1 MTTHVQPACKPGS
14 RLTRLAVAAVAAFA
28 AAVLMAGALAS
39 PAMAYLSPTY
49 NSSTHT
55 ATYTAKT
62 DMTQGHSDYIPRVSS
77 IAYPLAESTRSD
89 ILLFINETDYYVEVS
104 GFGTVTSGDIANI
117 QWRTNVNKA
126 STDKVL
132 PADAKGKQT
141 TLFENVPIA
150 PGEQI
155 LCYAE
160 DKTSAATGKVTMKMY
175 YRTNKEKPVTIQQ
188 APDLKVTKIAANEAA
203 IRVKL
208 PNTRADVKGVTQVK
222 VYAGTKVIKTF
233 KSRDGLTR
241 DADSYYKFRYVKSGA
256 GTAKYKAVATTIAKP
271 TDTAT
276 SKVVKPAANKA
287 TLAYSSK
294 LTDYKHPDTVITS
307 LSYSGGKLVVK
318 GKTVNPY
325 PMALKYSRSVQ
336 IIHTLNN
343 QRLSSDKQMT
353 FAKGFKSFTL
363 KFSTKRVIDLNDRH
377 DYLVG
382 SQPPVFA

>member
-39 PAMAYLSPTY
+39 PAMAAVSTSY
-49 NSSTHT
+49 NSSTHI
-55 ATYTAKT
+55 ATFTVKT
-62 DMTQGHSDYIPRVSS
+62 DSLSFSS
-77 IAYPLAESTRSD
+77 CTSRTSTISYAMVDTTRSD
-89 ILLFINETDYYVEVS
+89 KVVFINDTDYYIEVN
-104 GFGTVTSGDIANI
+104 GAAKVLAGNVANI
-117 QWRTNVNKA
+117 QYRTNVNNA

-132 PADAKGKQT
+132 PAEAIGTQT
-141 TLFENVPIA
+141 TLFKYVNLA

-155 LCYAE
+155 SCYAE
-160 DKTSAATGKVTMKMY
+160 DVAFGSTGKVVIGMQYK
-175 YRTNKEKPVTIQQ
+175 TNKEKPVTIQQ
-188 APDLKVTKIAANEAA
+188 APDLKVTKIASNEAA

-208 PNTRADVKGVTQVK
+208 PNTRADVSGVTQVK
-222 VYAGTKVIKTF
+222 VYAGSKVIKTF
-233 KSRDGLTR
+233 KSRGGLTR

-287 TLAYSSK
+287 TLAYSKK
-294 LTDYKHPDTVITS
+294 LTDYKHADTVITS

-318 GKTVNPY
+318 GKTVNPC
-325 PMALKYSRSVQ
+325 PMALTYSRSVQ
-336 IIHTLNN
+336 IIHNLNN

-363 KFSTKRVIDLNDRH
+363 KFSTKKVIDLNDRH